1 MNSIA
6 NRRLF
11 HNSAAWAWGR
21 VQMDEETGAVRRS
34 FIDRFFPERQ
44 IYLRSNG
51 EIKGYALSRDRQML
65 IAASAVIFAGWT
77 LVASGGFI
85 FDLVARSQADDQV
98 VRARAASERINAD
111 LQARLETAVVRM
123 TATTGSLD
131 EMARMVER
139 RHVALTSVVGMFRGI
154 DGAPAALKPAATL
167 TAQAGAT
174 PVQRIMAVRLDQER
188 LIDRAET
195 FAQTRAERLR
205 LAFRL
210 AGLNPAAY
218 AAGNSAL
225 GGPLVEARDPRA
237 LAAIMDVDE
246 AFAIR
251 IRHAADNLNDM
262 RGLADAAQG
271 LPFAKPT
278 QARTT
283 SGFGVRFDPF
293 NGRPALHQG
302 QDFAAPLNT
311 PIYATAPGVVS
322 FTGVRSGYGNTV
334 EIDHGHG
341 FKTRFA
347 HLNAIGVQAGQSIAL
362 GQRIGAMGT
371 TGRSTGVHLHYEV
384 WVNGRPQNP
393 ARFLRAGEQLV
404 Q

>member
-1 MNSIA
+1 
-6 NRRLF
+6 
-11 HNSAAWAWGR
+11 
-21 VQMDEETGAVRRS
+21 MDQEIGAVRRS
-34 FIDRFFPERQ
+34 IIDRFFPERQ

-51 EIKGYALSRDRQML
+51 EITGYALTPRRQMMM
-65 IAASAVIFAGWT
+65 AAAGLVVAGWT
-77 LVASGGFI
+77 LVASGGFL
-85 FDLVARSQADDQV
+85 FDMMARSRADDEV
-98 VRARAASERINAD
+98 VRARAASERLNAD

-123 TATTGSLD
+123 SATSGSLD
-131 EMARMVER
+131 EMAQMVER
-139 RHVALTSVVGMFRGI
+139 RHAALTSVVSLARGV
-154 DGAPAALKPAATL
+154 DGAPAALKPAIAGP
-167 TAQAGAT
+167 AQGS
-174 PVQRIMAVRLDQER
+174 PVQRVMAVRLDQER
-188 LIDRAET
+188 LIARAET
-195 FAQTRAERLR
+195 FARNRAERLR

-218 AAGNSAL
+218 APHSAGL
-225 GGPLVEARDPRA
+225 GGPLVEARDPKA
-237 LAAIMDVDE
+237 LAAILDVDE
-246 AFAIR
+246 PFAVR
-251 IRHAADNLNDM
+251 IRHAADTLNDM
-262 RGLADAAQG
+262 RGLSDAAEG
-271 LPFAKPT
+271 LPFSKPT

-334 EIDHGHG
+334 EIDHGQG

-347 HLNAIGVQAGQSIAL
+347 HLNAIAVKAGQPIAL
-362 GQRIGAMGT
+362 NQRVGAMGT

-384 WVNGRPQNP
+384 WMNGRPQNP

>member
-1 MNSIA
+1 MV
-6 NRRLF
+6 
-11 HNSAAWAWGR
+11 AAA
-21 VQMDEETGAVRRS
+21 AVTV
-34 FIDRFFPERQ
+34 
-44 IYLRSNG
+44 
-51 EIKGYALSRDRQML
+51 
-65 IAASAVIFAGWT
+65 ASWT
-77 LVASGGFI
+77 LIASGGFV

-123 TATTGSLD
+123 TATTGALD

-139 RHVALTSVVGMFRGI
+139 RHAALTSVVGMFRGV
-154 DGAPAALKPAATL
+154 DGASAALQPAFASL
-167 TAQAGAT
+167 PRPGAT

-195 FAQTRAERLR
+195 FAQNRAERLR

-218 AAGNSAL
+218 APTASAL
-225 GGPLVEARDPRA
+225 GGPLVDAKDPRA

-251 IRHAADNLNDM
+251 IRHAANDLNDM
-262 RGLADAAQG
+262 RGLTDAARG

-278 QARTT
+278 VARTT

-347 HLNAIGVQAGQSIAL
+347 HLNAIGVQTGQSIAL

-393 ARFLRAGEQLV
+393 ARFLRAGEHLV